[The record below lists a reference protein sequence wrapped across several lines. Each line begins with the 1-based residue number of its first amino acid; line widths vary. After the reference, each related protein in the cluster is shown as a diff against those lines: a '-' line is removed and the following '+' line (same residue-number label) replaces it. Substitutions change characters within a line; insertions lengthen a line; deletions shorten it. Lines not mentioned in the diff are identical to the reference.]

1 MSSLVQDLAA
11 NATRKA
17 PNPNPCLC
25 HGRNRAADSSQQYGI
40 ARTGLVADCPLCLLV
55 EDQLINACTTTTK
68 SRQAEI
74 VSDWARDH
82 NELIMGS
89 GRRIIGNSYLGH
101 TLYAISIGSCD
112 PY

>member
-1 MSSLVQDLAA
+1 MLHSFTAHVTVPPIRDGSLDAQFLVILPRMSSLVQDLAA

-55 EDQLINACTTTTK
+55 EDQLIIDQ
-68 SRQAEI
+68 RL
-74 VSDWARDH
+74 H
-82 NELIMGS
+82 
-89 GRRIIGNSYLGH
+89 Y
-101 TLYAISIGSCD
+101 Y
-112 PY
+112 Y